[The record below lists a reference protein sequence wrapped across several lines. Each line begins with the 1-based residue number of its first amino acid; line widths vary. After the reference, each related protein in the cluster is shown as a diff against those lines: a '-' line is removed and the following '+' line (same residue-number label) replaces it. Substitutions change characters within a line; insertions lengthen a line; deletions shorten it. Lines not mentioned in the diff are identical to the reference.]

1 MELLFRH
8 KTKVFTLLLMF
19 GAPVFISVQAQE
31 QPDTVVNIPGIEIQT
46 SVDKAEVYIGDLVNY
61 TITVTYDSTIEL
73 LPPPLGANLG
83 AFDVKDYQTD
93 ISTKLPD
100 GRIKSESR
108 FVLSTFTTGDY
119 VVPPVPMAFE
129 FPDGSRKIVLSETV
143 PIKVQS
149 LLLNTDDSVDI
160 RALKPQYEFQRD
172 WTKYY
177 IWGSIFFI
185 ILAVLGYFIWRKM
198 RRRKDL
204 GQIDLRPGW
213 EIAFEKLAKLE
224 QKGLLAEGRFKE
236 YYIELTEI
244 LRNYLGRMFAANIP
258 DMTTDEFFSNF
269 ETIGLPP
276 DLKEDLKKFFNHAD
290 LVKFAKFIPA
300 AERCKFDFV
309 YIHDVVERVRKDFQA
324 KAEMEARIAP
334 PSFGKGTTT
343 VTKGV
348 RA

>member
-1 MELLFRH
+1 MSIGFATSVIALLIIA
-8 KTKVFTLLLMF
+8 
-19 GAPVFISVQAQE
+19 GAPFINSVQAQE
-31 QPDTVVNIPGIEIQT
+31 QPDTVANISGIEIET
-46 SVDKAEVYIGDLVNY
+46 TVDKAEVYIGDLVNY
-61 TITVTYDSTIEL
+61 TITVIYDSTIEL

-129 FPDGSRKIVLSETV
+129 LPDGSRKIVLSETV

-149 LLLNTDDSVDI
+149 LLLNTDDLVDI
-160 RALKPQYEFQRD
+160 RSLKPQYEFQRD

-185 ILAVLGYFIWRKM
+185 ILMALGFLIWRKM
-198 RRRKDL
+198 RRAKDS
-204 GQIDLRPGW
+204 GQIDLRPAW

-224 QKGLLAEGRFKE
+224 QKGLVGEARYKE

-244 LRNYLGRMFAANIP
+244 LRNYLGRMFASNIP

-269 ETIGLPP
+269 EIMGLPE
-276 DLKEDLKKFFNHAD
+276 DIRGDLKKFFNHAD
-290 LVKFAKFIPA
+290 LIKFAKFLPD
-300 AERCKFDFV
+300 AERCKSDFIYV
-309 YIHDVVERVRKDFQA
+309 HDIVERVRKDFQA

-334 PSFGKGTTT
+334 PSSGKETPTL
-343 VTKGV
+343 TKGV
-348 RA
+348 KV